1 MSVFTC
7 PNDMVPLPPQGGG
20 EDRPGW
26 ERISLWS
33 PMTNSL
39 REGACL
45 HLSVLAPDS
54 KQSGAQDTQLSPV
67 RRGFAQQDPRQ
78 GWALGGGLRA
88 TSSEVLHPGLCS
100 GQDRKCEWLPPQQL
114 P

>member
-26 ERISLWS
+26 ERMSLWS

-54 KQSGAQDTQLSPV
+54 KQSGAQDTQPSPSWLCPAGPQA
-67 RRGFAQQDPRQ
+67 RLG
-78 GWALGGGLRA
+78 LGGR
-88 TSSEVLHPGLCS
+88 SEGH
-100 GQDRKCEWLPPQQL
+100 QL
-114 P
+114 